1 MKKTHNVKF
10 LLSALLLVSLS
21 AFFFVNSQ
29 DGLLSEP
36 SITSAGKE
44 LKLSDGEKS
53 EEQDDSARIP
63 GLFTLARLLELAGQF
78 VNRVL

>member
-10 LLSALLLVSLS
+10 LLPALLLVSLS

-29 DGLLSEP
+29 G
-36 SITSAGKE
+36 TSLAGSSVSGSPREISMADRDK
-44 LKLSDGEKS
+44 GED
-53 EEQDDSARIP
+53 QQDSARIP

-78 VNRVL
+78 LNRGL

>member
-10 LLSALLLVSLS
+10 LLPALLLVSLS

-29 DGLLSEP
+29 TGLVPEP
-36 SITSAGKE
+36 SIAAASKE
-44 LKLSDGEKS
+44 LKLPDGEKS
-53 EEQDDSARIP
+53 EEQNDSARIP

-78 VNRVL
+78 VNRGL